1 MNDYVQEYQH
11 WLDSPALTEVQWKE
25 LKALEG
31 NDKEIESRFYAPL
44 EFGTAGL
51 RGIMG
56 MGINRMNEHV
66 IKHTTQAFAEVIC
79 AEGEAFK
86 SRGVVI
92 CYDCRE
98 NSEYYSRCAATVM
111 AANGIHVRIFD
122 SLRPTPE
129 LSFAIRHYG
138 AAAGINVTASHNPK
152 EYNGYKVYWSDGAQL
167 PPKHAEMIEKTRQ
180 KIDMFTDVK
189 SMKYSEAQ
197 LQGLVETIGA
207 ETDEAFLEQ
216 VLGQSIAPEVILR
229 HAEEL
234 RIVYTPFH
242 GAGYKL
248 VPEALKRIG
257 VLHLIPVPEQMV
269 IDGAFPT
276 VKSPNPENTE
286 SFAMAIELA
295 KREKAT
301 IIIGTDPDS
310 DRIGVMAPDS
320 SGDYTVITGNQLG
333 VLLLDYILSARKRA
347 DRLPENAAALK
358 SIVTTDMARAV
369 ADSYGVHMDDTFT
382 GFKFMAEKIAEY
394 EKNDSYSSVFAFEES
409 YGYMIGDFV
418 RDKDAVTASVMVSE
432 MTAYYLDKG
441 MSLFDALNELYK
453 KHGYYYEKTLNLVM
467 PGIDGLEKMKRIMNG
482 LRSDPPREIDG
493 VSVLRYRDYE
503 TGEYVVPGIG
513 VVDKTE
519 IAGSN
524 VLFFEM
530 EDKSSFIVRPSGTEP
545 KIKVYILARGE
556 SGDDCL
562 GKIATFEKFANDLG
576 K

>member
-1 MNDYVQEYQH
+1 MSDYMQEYQH
-11 WLDSPALTEVQWKE
+11 WLDSPALTEAQWKE
-25 LKALEG
+25 LKAIEG
-31 NDKEIESRFYAPL
+31 DKQEIESRFFAPL

-51 RGIMG
+51 RGVMG
-56 MGINRMNEHV
+56 MGTNRMNEHV
-66 IKHTTQAFAEVIC
+66 IKHTTQAFAQVIC
-79 AEGEAFK
+79 AEGEEFK
-86 SRGVVI
+86 SKGVVI

-98 NSEYYSRCAATVM
+98 NSEYFSRCAAAVM

-122 SLRPTPE
+122 TLRPTPE
-129 LSFAIRHYG
+129 LSFAIRYYG

-180 KIDMFTDVK
+180 TIDMFNDVQ
-189 SMKYSEAQ
+189 SMSYVDAVSA
-197 LQGLVETIGA
+197 GLVETIGS

-216 VLGQSIAPEVILR
+216 VLGQAIEPETVKK
-229 HAEEL
+229 HSDAL

-242 GAGYKL
+242 GAGYRL
-248 VPEALKRIG
+248 VPEALGRLG
-257 VLHLIPVPEQMV
+257 VKHLIPVPEQM
-269 IDGAFPT
+269 ITDGSFPT

-295 KREKAT
+295 KKENAT

-310 DRIGVMAPDS
+310 DRIGVMAAGETGEYS
-320 SGDYTVITGNQLG
+320 VITGNQLG
-333 VLLLDYILSARKRA
+333 VLLLDYILSARKRTG
-347 DRLPENAAALK
+347 RLPENAAALK

-394 EKNDSYSSVFAFEES
+394 EKDGSYRSVFAFEES

-418 RDKDAVTASVMVSE
+418 RDKDAVTASVMVTE

-441 MSLFDALNELYK
+441 MSLFDALEKLYE
-453 KHGYYYEKTLNLVM
+453 KHGFYCEKTLNLVM
-467 PGIDGLEKMKRIMNG
+467 PGIDGLEKMKKIMDD

-513 VVDKTE
+513 VVSETD
-519 IAGSN
+519 IVGSN
-524 VLFFEM
+524 VLYFEM

-545 KIKVYILARGE
+545 KIKVYILAKGE
-556 SGDDCL
+556 SAADCQR
-562 GKIATFEKFANDLG
+562 KIETFEQFANRLG
-576 K
+576 G